1 MGNVSHIDFFVKLW
15 HFVHLSI
22 SYLQISPKYL
32 TFSWLFLKV
41 LIFYMPGKLACKIPK
56 SLKKQGKRQISFG
69 PTYRYTCICWFLFE
83 HYQNTILVKFN
94 IINSQ
99 CKLLLQ
105 IIVRGCFKASKL
117 NWRPNENF
125 ALSVRWLH
133 CRRDKDSNI
142 SKRHFTHY
150 LPGQLYSERTGA

>member
-1 MGNVSHIDFFVKLW
+1 MWAMSHTL
-15 HFVHLSI
+15 I
-22 SYLQISPKYL
+22 SLLNCDTLCICPFHTYRLVRNIGR
-32 TFSWLFLKV
+32 FHGFFLKTV
-41 LIFYMPGKLACKIPK
+41 LIFYMPGKLACKISK

-105 IIVRGCFKASKL
+105 IIGRGCFKASKL
-117 NWRPNENF
+117 NWRPNEKLLYESF
-125 ALSVRWLH
+125 CIFRPFCPLIAL
-133 CRRDKDSNI
+133 
-142 SKRHFTHY
+142 
-150 LPGQLYSERTGA
+150 

>member
-1 MGNVSHIDFFVKLW
+1 MWAMSHTLISLLNCDT
-15 HFVHLSI
+15 LSI
-22 SYLQISPKYL
+22 SYLQISPKYR
-32 TFSWLFLKV
+32 TFSWLFLKTV
-41 LIFYMPGKLACKIPK
+41 LIFYMPGKLACKISK

-105 IIVRGCFKASKL
+105 IIGRGCFKASKL
-117 NWRPNENF
+117 NWRPNEKLLYESF
-125 ALSVRWLH
+125 CIFRPFCPLIAL
-133 CRRDKDSNI
+133 
-142 SKRHFTHY
+142 
-150 LPGQLYSERTGA
+150 

>member
-1 MGNVSHIDFFVKLW
+1 MWAMSHTLISLLNCDS
-15 HFVHLSI
+15 VHLSI

-32 TFSWLFLKV
+32 TFSWLFLK
-41 LIFYMPGKLACKIPK
+41 GKLACKIPK

-69 PTYRYTCICWFLFE
+69 PTYRYTFICWFLFE

-105 IIVRGCFKASKL
+105 IIVRGRFNASKL
-117 NWRPNENF
+117 NWRPNEKLLYESF
-125 ALSVRWLH
+125 CIFRPFCPLIAL
-133 CRRDKDSNI
+133 
-142 SKRHFTHY
+142 
-150 LPGQLYSERTGA
+150 